1 MSAAFQRVTLL
12 LRRRML
18 SIFLDKVR
26 FWTSSRKHLSSP
38 YLTENKH
45 MSPGGQIQCECSG
58 TPRATIPAAPPI
70 SAGAAGAWLPGSAQ
84 SKVSQ
89 IFSFYCQVSLSF
101 INGKKIASLQA
112 SRPHLPLSGKLRSQE
127 LNQCERQLE
136 PGEHEQQHEQ
146 QHGGHLEL
154 DQQEAPCV
162 HVFSCLLWNSC
173 SISRPPLLLNL
184 NYFIHTFSVLLIFNM
199 CSNTFILITFTYF
212 SLKCADP
219 LFVFGTP
226 LQAFHMW
233 KAITKKGDF
242 FTYYCDI
249 LKFLQRKIS
258 SKHANWKQ
266 KANAY
271 KFGYNHSCSLPYAL
285 YALYAL

>member
-1 MSAAFQRVTLL
+1 MSAAFQRVTFL

-18 SIFLDKVR
+18 SIF
-26 FWTSSRKHLSSP
+26 WTKSAFQLHQENICHLLIWRRTIP
-38 YLTENKH
+38 
-45 MSPGGQIQCECSG
+45 PRGGQIQCEASG
-58 TPRATIPAAPPI
+58 TPRATIPAAART

-84 SKVSQ
+84 SKISQ
-89 IFSFYCQVSLSF
+89 IFSFYCHDSLSF
-101 INGKKIASLQA
+101 TEKKIASPQA
-112 SRPHLPLSGKLRSQE
+112 SRPHLPLSRKLRSQE

-136 PGEHEQQHEQ
+136 PGKHEQQHEQ

-219 LFVFGTP
+219 LFVFLVP
-226 LQAFHMW
+226 PYRHFIYEKLLQKRVIFSP
-233 KAITKKGDF
+233 ITVI
-242 FTYYCDI
+242 Y
-249 LKFLQRKIS
+249 
-258 SKHANWKQ
+258 
-266 KANAY
+266 
-271 KFGYNHSCSLPYAL
+271 
-285 YALYAL
+285 

>member
-12 LRRRML
+12 LRKRML
-18 SIFLDKVR
+18 SIFWAKSAFQLLQENICP
-26 FWTSSRKHLSSP
+26 H
-38 YLTENKH
+38 LTENNH
-45 MSPGGQIQCECSG
+45 TSTGGPLGAGVQFKPSG
-58 TPRATIPAAPPI
+58 TPRATIPAAART
-70 SAGAAGAWLPGSAQ
+70 SAGAAGAWPPGSAQ

-112 SRPHLPLSGKLRSQE
+112 SRRHLPLSSKLRPQE

-136 PGEHEQQHEQ
+136 PGKHEQQHEQ

-184 NYFIHTFSVLLIFNM
+184 NYFIHTVSVLLIFNM

-219 LFVFGTP
+219 LFVFFGTP
-226 LQAFHMW
+226 LQVFP
-233 KAITKKGDF
+233 I
-242 FTYYCDI
+242 
-249 LKFLQRKIS
+249 
-258 SKHANWKQ
+258 
-266 KANAY
+266 
-271 KFGYNHSCSLPYAL
+271 
-285 YALYAL
+285 